1 MGRQNLCKGNKV
13 SWAFQANRT
22 KSCAERIGSYCVTGS
37 QAGELRENS
46 VSPVKMWSKARSS

>member
-22 KSCAERIGSYCVTGS
+22 KSRKDRKLLSDWKLGWGV
-37 QAGELRENS
+37 AGEFCESCEN
-46 VSPVKMWSKARSS
+46 VE